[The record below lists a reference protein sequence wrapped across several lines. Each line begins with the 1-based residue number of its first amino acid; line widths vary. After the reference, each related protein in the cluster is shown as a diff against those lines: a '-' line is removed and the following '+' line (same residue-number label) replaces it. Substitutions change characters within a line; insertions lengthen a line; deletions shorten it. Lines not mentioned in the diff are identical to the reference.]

1 MSRRSNKSNDDL
13 LARKPEGRTFG
24 FQMQIAA
31 QEDHGRSPCG
41 DYFPATLYLKIEA
54 IDYV

>member
-24 FQMQIAA
+24 FQMQIAV
-31 QEDHGRSPCG
+31 QEDPGRSPCG
-41 DYFPATLYLKIEA
+41 DYPATLYLKIKA